1 MCPHSISEV
10 QRLSRER
17 FSAVKNACDRGN
29 IIFQPW
35 EMPATE
41 EIAFFNREK
50 CPRLSRRPI
59 SAVSEGG
66 NHHLP
71 RNFKEQKFKSH
82 WCRAT
87 LPCSFQQ
94 TWRRVIKLG
103 WRTLC
108 IKNAGRDFISVIID
122 PCTCFSNSNNT
133 KSKQQEAALNP
144 KRGNSYVHRQ
154 KKEFPKLLRSRKLS
168 LLKKNGGYLLSHGC
182 AVPSARAGLTALF
195 GMGRGGTPPL

>member
-1 MCPHSISEV
+1 MPTFDIWGSATES
-10 QRLSRER
+10 RALFSREKCLR
-17 FSAVKNACDRGN
+17 PRKYHFSAVRNARDWGN
-29 IIFQPW
+29 TIFQPW
-35 EMPATE
+35 KMPASE
-41 EIAFFNREK
+41 SPAHF
-50 CPRLSRRPI
+50 SR
-59 SAVSEGG
+59 SERWKSS
-66 NHHLP
+66 HAQD
-71 RNFKEQKFKSH
+71 FKEQKFKSL

-108 IKNAGRDFISVIID
+108 IKNADRDFKSVMID
-122 PCTCFSNSNNT
+122 PCTCFPNSNNT

-144 KRGNSYVHRQ
+144 KRGNSYEY
-154 KKEFPKLLRSRKLS
+154 KKREFPKRLLKKLS